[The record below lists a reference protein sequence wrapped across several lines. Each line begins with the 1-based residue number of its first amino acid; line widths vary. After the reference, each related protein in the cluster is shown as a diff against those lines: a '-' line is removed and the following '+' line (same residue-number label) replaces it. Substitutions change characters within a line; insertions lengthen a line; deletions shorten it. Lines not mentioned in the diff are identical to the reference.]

1 MSYDLLIFEPDCATD
16 EDFPR
21 WWKQMVAQWDGPRD
35 FSTIDGSTPAIRS
48 IYRDLIR
55 TFPPFNGPDAL
66 SDDEVDARL
75 AQGLP
80 VADYTIGDDLV
91 YVGVSWSAA
100 NALVATVSEL
110 AWTHRLAVAYVSD
123 DGVIVRPPDQPA
135 QPASSVRVDYVV
147 QHAVR

>member
-1 MSYDLLIFEPDCATD
+1 MSYDILIFEPDAVTD
-16 EDFPR
+16 EGFPQWWEQVSR
-21 WWKQMVAQWDGPRD
+21 WEEPRD
-35 FSTIDGSTPAIRS
+35 YYTTEGSTPAIRS
-48 IYRDLIR
+48 FYRDLVR
-55 TFPPFNGPDAL
+55 AFPPFNGPGAL

-100 NALVATVSEL
+100 NALVTTVGEL

-123 DGVIVRPPDQPA
+123 DSAIVRPPEQPV
-135 QPASSVRVDYVV
+135 QPASSLRVDYVV
-147 QHAVR
+147 QHATR

>member
-1 MSYDLLIFEPDCATD
+1 VVTD
-16 EDFPR
+16 DDFPQ
-21 WWKQMVAQWDGPRD
+21 WWDRVSQWGEPRHYD
-35 FSTIDGSTPAIRS
+35 SIERTTPAIRPF
-48 IYRDLIR
+48 YRDLVR

-66 SDDEVDARL
+66 SDDEVDVRL

-80 VADYTIGDDLV
+80 VADYTIGEDLV

-100 NALVATVSEL
+100 NAPMTTVSEL

-123 DGVIVRPPDQPA
+123 DGAIVRPPDQPV

-147 QHAVR
+147 QHATR

>member
-1 MSYDLLIFEPDCATD
+1 MIFEPAAVSD
-16 EDFPR
+16 EEFPQWWEQVSR
-21 WWKQMVAQWDGPRD
+21 WEEPRD
-35 FSTIDGSTPAIRS
+35 YYTTEGSTPAIRS
-48 IYRDLIR
+48 FYRDLVR

-80 VADYTIGDDLV
+80 VADYTIGEDLV

-100 NALVATVSEL
+100 DALVVTAGEL

-123 DGVIVRPPDQPA
+123 DGAIVRPPDQPA

-147 QHAVR
+147 QHATR

>member
-1 MSYDLLIFEPDCATD
+1 MSYDILIFEPGVVTD
-16 EDFPR
+16 EDFPQWWDRVSR
-21 WWKQMVAQWDGPRD
+21 WEEPRD
-35 FSTIDGSTPAIRS
+35 YDTTEGSTPAIRS
-48 IYRDLIR
+48 FYRDLVR

-80 VADYTIGDDLV
+80 VADYTIGEDLV
-91 YVGVSWSAA
+91 YIGVSWSAA
-100 NALVATVSEL
+100 NALVTTVSEL

-123 DGVIVRPPDQPA
+123 DGAIVRPPDQPA

-147 QHAVR
+147 QHATR

>member
-1 MSYDLLIFEPDCATD
+1 MSYDILIFEPDAVAD
-16 EDFPR
+16 EDFPQWWDRGSR
-21 WWKQMVAQWDGPRD
+21 WEGPHHYDSIERA
-35 FSTIDGSTPAIRS
+35 TPAIRAF
-48 IYRDLIR
+48 YRDLIR
-55 TFPPFNGPDAL
+55 IFPPFNGPDAL
-66 SDDEVDARL
+66 SDDEVDACL